1 MGIAAQSLSAA
12 DGVWARERD
21 HIHAF
26 VFENGVDFQRMVI
39 RLAANAI
46 QQRDGAHPGVNRM
59 DVQVA
64 FHRIPE

>member
-12 DGVWARERD
+12 DGVMAGERD
-21 HIHAF
+21 QIHAF

-46 QQRDGAHPGVNRM
+46 QQGDGAHPRVNRM

-64 FHRIPE
+64 FHRLPE